1 MGHFLSAFHPVEFDP
16 AAIPLHAVKVALT
29 EALTSNRIEGFR
41 YELLNRY
48 DAYLGD
54 ITTVKSAR
62 IIGSIFNAIKTGG
75 TLELMEDGSIDYLN
89 DRVRLVYRLKVGSTW
104 AEWPLGV
111 FLLASPGRITDGKSV
126 QRSIEMYD
134 KLLILDQDKVEQS
147 YTIAEGAVVT
157 AAIKT
162 AIEGAGESK
171 INISPSAETLQSAR
185 TWPPGTS
192 RLSIVNDLLNSI
204 NYFSLYADGNGTYR
218 GEPYVPPG
226 QRSPVW
232 TFADNSEG
240 LYLPDVAQDADNFS
254 VANKVILAVS
264 NPDDDPLTATA
275 TNEDAES
282 PFSYQSRGRWITDYR
297 QEEEATSQ
305 DVLDAK
311 AARILSEAMQVSE
324 TITYDH
330 AWLPVGLNDAVKFT
344 NSKLGLSAKYS
355 IIKQDY
361 KLEAGGLIRSEIRRV
376 VT

>member
-1 MGHFLSAFHPVEFDP
+1 MYFFSAWHPVEFDP
-16 AAIPLHAVKVALT
+16 AAIPPYAVKDALT
-29 EALTSNRIEGFR
+29 EALKSNRIEGFR
-41 YELLNRY
+41 YELLNRF
-48 DAYLGD
+48 DTYLGD

-62 IIGSIFNAIKTGG
+62 ILGSTFNAIKTGG
-75 TLELMEDGSIDYLN
+75 FIEITEDRNIDYLN
-89 DRVRLVYRLKVGSTW
+89 DRVRLVYRMKVGDAW

-111 FLLASPGRITDGKSV
+111 FLLASPGRVTDGKSV

-134 KLLILDQDKVEQS
+134 KLLILYQDKIEQS
-147 YTIAEGAVVT
+147 YTVAEGTAAT
-157 AAIKT
+157 AAIRT
-162 AIEGAGESK
+162 VIEGAGESK
-171 INISPSAETLQSAR
+171 INITSSEQELQSPR

-192 RLSIVNDLLNSI
+192 RLTIANDLLNSI

-232 TFADNSEG
+232 TFADDAEG
-240 LYLPDVAQDADNFS
+240 LYLPDLTLDADYFN

-264 NPDDDPLTATA
+264 NPDADPMTAIA
-275 TNEDAES
+275 TNENPDS

-305 DVLDAK
+305 SVLDAK

-324 TITYDH
+324 TITYEH
-330 AWLPVGLNDAVKFT
+330 AWLPVGLNDAVRFV
-344 NSKLGLSAKYS
+344 NSKLGLSARYS

-361 KLEAGGLIRSEIRRV
+361 KLEAGGLIKSEIRRV